1 MKSQME
7 HTQPL
12 PGGRSKKNCFS
23 NPFKITGYKLLLSLG
38 LLGLSASQ
46 GMAQTRSFPSL
57 VAEFQEHGRKSFQEK
72 IFLHLDRPAYAA
84 GETIWFKVYNVEG
97 MRHQP
102 LDLGK
107 VAYVEVLD
115 NAHKPVLQGKIAL
128 REGAG
133 SGSFVL
139 PVTLEA
145 GHYTVRAYTN
155 WMKNFSPAFYFQQP
169 VTIINTFQPL
179 GLKTAS
185 DTAAYAIQFFPEGGN
200 LVQGLPG
207 KVAFKATNSKTGKGA
222 ACQGEVL
229 DQAGKV
235 VASFQPGRF
244 GIGNFSFTPS
254 DAGEYTAVVRFA
266 GGKTIRQKLPQVQE
280 QGYTLRVEESRLGQL
295 QITAQSTQPEAE
307 QLYLLGH
314 TRGTV
319 AVAATATLQNG
330 KASFS
335 VVKDSMAAG
344 ITHFTLFNG
353 QQKPV
358 AERLFFTRPTKG
370 LEIETALGKNQFG
383 PREKVTLD
391 LLTKTTSGKPTE
403 ANLSLA
409 VFRNDRLQATDP
421 ADIKAYLYLTSDLKG
436 TVENPAAYFTE
447 NGPQAEEAL
456 DNLMLTHGW
465 SRFTWDE
472 VLNPKAATY
481 AFVPEFGGHLI
492 RGKVTHSVTGA
503 PAKDIRTYLAA
514 PGRNVRFYSS
524 ISAQDGSVLF
534 EAKDFFGPKEVVVQ
548 TNWLK
553 DSTYHFQ
560 LLNPFS
566 EKHAENNLPNFD
578 LSENLEEAILR
589 RHHDVQAQN
598 IYFERNLNRFRAPG
612 IDSISFYGKPDQQF
626 LLDDFTRFKVLE
638 EVMREYVPGVM
649 VRKRRNGF
657 HFLVMDLPN
666 DRFFQEDPLVLLDG
680 VPVFDIDQIMAF
692 DPLKIRKLEVMT
704 GKYYNGSLVS
714 SGVVSYTTYK
724 GDLAGFPL
732 DTRALLQEYEGLQLQ
747 REFYAP
753 TYDTEEQ
760 KLSRL
765 PDWRSLLFW
774 SPDLTTDASGKT
786 SASFYTGDQAGTYTV
801 VVQGLTKDGLPGSKM
816 VTFEVKKPL

>member
-1 MKSQME
+1 ME
-7 HTQPL
+7 HTQSL
-12 PGGRSKKNCFS
+12 SACRFLKTRFGA
-23 NPFKITGYKLLLSLG
+23 PFRKTGYKLAFALS
-38 LLGLSASQ
+38 LLGLAAGQSI
-46 GMAQTRSFPSL
+46 AQTKSFPRL
-57 VAEFQEHGRKSFQEK
+57 VYEFQEHGKKAFQEK
-72 IFLHLDRPAYAA
+72 VFLHLDRPAYAC
-84 GETIWFKVYNVEG
+84 GETMWFKVYNVDG

-102 LDLGK
+102 LDMSK

-115 NAHKPVLQGKIAL
+115 AGQKPVLQGKISL
-128 REGAG
+128 KKGTG
-133 SGSFVL
+133 SGSLVL
-139 PVTLEA
+139 PVTLEP
-145 GHYTVRAYTN
+145 GNYTVRAYTN
-155 WMKNFSPAFYFQQP
+155 WMKNFSPAYYFQQP

-179 GLKTAS
+179 GLKSAA

-200 LVQGLPG
+200 LVQGLPS

-222 ACQGEVL
+222 SFQGEVL
-229 DQAGKV
+229 DKAGKV
-235 VASFQPGRF
+235 VASFQPARS

-254 DAGEYTAVVRFA
+254 GAGEYTAVVRFA
-266 GGKTIRQKLPQVQE
+266 GGKTIRQKLPQVQA
-280 QGYTLRVEESRLGQL
+280 QGFSLRVEESKPGQL
-295 QITAQSTQPEAE
+295 QITAQGNQQEPE

-330 KASFS
+330 KALFS
-335 VVKDSMAAG
+335 VQKDSMAAG

-353 QQKPV
+353 QHKPV
-358 AERLFFTRPTKG
+358 AERLFFTTPTRG
-370 LEIETALGKNQFG
+370 LEIETTLSKPQFG
-383 PREKVTLD
+383 PREKVTMD
-391 LLTKTTSGKPTE
+391 LLTQSKPGTPTA

-409 VFRNDRLQATDP
+409 VFRNDNLQATDP
-421 ADIKAYLYLTSDLKG
+421 ADIRAYLYLTSDLKG
-436 TVENPAAYFTE
+436 TVENPSAYFTQT
-447 NGPQAEEAL
+447 GPQAEEAL

-465 SRFTWDE
+465 SRFTWEE
-472 VLNPKAATY
+472 VLNPQITNY
-481 AFVPEFGGHLI
+481 AFVPEYGGHLI
-492 RGKVTHSVTGA
+492 RGKVTHSITGA
-503 PAKDIRTYLAA
+503 SVKDIRTYLAA

-524 ISAQDGSVLF
+524 VSAPDGSVLF

-566 EKHAENNLPNFD
+566 EKQAENNLHALD
-578 LSENLEEAILR
+578 LSENLKEAILL

-598 IYFERNLNRFRAPG
+598 IYFERNLNRFKAPG

-626 LLDDFTRFKVLE
+626 LLDDFTRFKVME

-649 VRKRRNGF
+649 VRKRRDGF
-657 HFLVMDLPN
+657 HFLVMDLTN

-692 DPLKIRKLEVMT
+692 DPLKVRKLEVMT

-724 GDLAGFPL
+724 GDLAGFPV

-765 PDWRSLLFW
+765 PDWRNLLYW
-774 SPDLTTDASGKT
+774 SPDLTTEATGKAT
-786 SASFYTGDQAGTYTV
+786 AQFYTGDQAGTYTV
-801 VVQGLTKDGLPGSKM
+801 VVQGLTKDGLPGSKIIS
-816 VTFEVKKPL
+816 FEVKKPL